1 MGPGDDA
8 ETTAQ
13 EWVEFVFDNLSS
25 ADNGDDT
32 DVEPT
37 YEGTEGDGGLY
48 VGGLPMGD

>member
-8 ETTAQ
+8 ETTTTDVD
-13 EWVEFVFDNLSS
+13 VEDVDV
-25 ADNGDDT
+25 

-48 VGGLPMGD
+48 AGGLPMGDG

>member
-8 ETTAQ
+8 ETTTADVD
-13 EWVEFVFDNLSS
+13 VEDV
-25 ADNGDDT
+25 

-48 VGGLPMGD
+48 AGGLPMGDG